1 MSDVKINIRIAVIPT
16 LGSYGGNDRTRHSGS
31 SSVGRVHAL
40 GAWCRR
46 FESSLPD
53 KYGRLTATSIVLSPT
68 AGRGFESR
76 HAGQRSGVAQ
86 RIERLYKTIVF

>member
-1 MSDVKINIRIAVIPT
+1 MKHWGYLDRHDSKCKNNIHIAVTSI
-16 LGSYGGNDRTRHSGS
+16 LGGYGGNDITINSGS

-53 KYGRLTATSIVLSPT
+53 KHGRLAAIIFV
-68 AGRGFESR
+68 
-76 HAGQRSGVAQ
+76 
-86 RIERLYKTIVF
+86 